1 VLYLGVMAGCLV
13 VTLPLELFLRARVY
27 RRWRRLLATLA
38 PVMAVFVTWD
48 AVAIHA
54 HDWSY
59 RKLSGVRI
67 GDLPI
72 EELVLFVV
80 VPICSILTFEAVR
93 RLKPGWPAVGGGE
106 R

>member
-1 VLYLGVMAGCLV
+1 
-13 VTLPLELFLRARVY
+13 
-27 RRWRRLLATLA
+27 
-38 PVMAVFVTWD
+38 MAVFVTWD

-72 EELVLFVV
+72 EELVFFVV